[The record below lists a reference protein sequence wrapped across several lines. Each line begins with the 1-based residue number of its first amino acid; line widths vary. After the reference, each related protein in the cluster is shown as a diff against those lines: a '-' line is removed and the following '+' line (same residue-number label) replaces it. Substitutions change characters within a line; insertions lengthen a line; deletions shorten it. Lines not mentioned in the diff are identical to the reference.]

1 MCSKNAMHAKIII
14 NSNCAG
20 YVYSVSWGYHEMLHM
35 LRTISLINPLIY
47 IIFDKSINFLSPLV
61 PLHLPEN
68 ICLESAMKEVFS
80 LWLATSALSGCESD
94 TPPSVT
100 LYPYK

>member
-1 MCSKNAMHAKIII
+1 MHAKINI

-20 YVYSVSWGYHEMLHM
+20 YVYSASGGYHKMLHM

-61 PLHLPEN
+61 TIHLPEN
-68 ICLESAMKEVFS
+68 ICLEFAMKEVFS
-80 LWLATSALSGCESD
+80 LCLATSALSGCQQEQ
-94 TPPSVT
+94 
-100 LYPYK
+100 K